1 MEAIDRE
8 GLMARVAMEKR
19 LKSGVKRLLDRIDH
33 LERRFAR
40 VEREDR
46 KRLALEAAPVAAIGG
61 SGSGGGVNGG
71 GSNAGLLPY
80 SSPASAGATVPE
92 EGRGRGRG
100 GEGGAGVGVSG
111 GRTKY
116 VTGGGDGYGAAGP
129 ESRPLAVRERWGG
142 EGRRDL
148 SAPGGVGG
156 GAVGGLSSATAS
168 DEEFEESGDE
178 AEADIVRMLEEK
190 MAALEGKLL
199 GHEERQRADPHADV
213 HGGSGGGDEAFGQ
226 GSAVWA

>member
-19 LKSGVKRLLDRIDH
+19 LKSGIKRLLDRIDH

-46 KRLALEAAPVAAIGG
+46 KRLALEAAPVPTIGNGGAA
-61 SGSGGGVNGG
+61 SGG
-71 GSNAGLLPY
+71 GLLPY
-80 SSPASAGATVPE
+80 STSPPQARALPASAGAAAGDE
-92 EGRGRGRG
+92 RRGRG
-100 GEGGAGVGVSG
+100 GEAGPGGRSKYVVGGEGYGGGGAG
-111 GRTKY
+111 
-116 VTGGGDGYGAAGP
+116 AEA
-129 ESRPLAVRERWGG
+129 RPLAVRERWGG

-148 SAPGGVGG
+148 SATGSAGG
-156 GAVGGLSSATAS
+156 GSSALSSAAVS

-199 GHEERQRADPHADV
+199 GHEERQRADPHAEAL
-213 HGGSGGGDEAFGQ
+213 GGGGDETFGQ

>member
-19 LKSGVKRLLDRIDH
+19 LKSGIKRLLDRIDH

-46 KRLALEAAPVAAIGG
+46 KRLALEAAPVAAIAGG
-61 SGSGGGVNGG
+61 GG

-80 SSPASAGATVPE
+80 SSPPSAGSQARALPAPAGATAPE
-92 EGRGRGRG
+92 GRGRG
-100 GEGGAGVGVSG
+100 GEGGAGVGGG
-111 GRTKY
+111 GRSKF
-116 VTGGGDGYGAAGP
+116 VAGGGDGYGGAGP

-148 SAPGGVGG
+148 TVPAAGEG
-156 GAVGGLSSATAS
+156 GGLSSAAAS

-213 HGGSGGGDEAFGQ
+213 LGGDDAFGQ

>member
-1 MEAIDRE
+1 
-8 GLMARVAMEKR
+8 MARVAMEKR
-19 LKSGVKRLLDRIDH
+19 LKSGIKRLLDRIDH

-46 KRLALEAAPVAAIGG
+46 KRLALEAAPVATIGG
-61 SGSGGGVNGG
+61 GSSS

-80 SSPASAGATVPE
+80 SSPPSAGGQARALPAPAAAPVPE
-92 EGRGRGRG
+92 GRGRG
-100 GEGGAGVGVSG
+100 GEGAAGVG
-111 GRTKY
+111 GRSKF
-116 VTGGGDGYGAAGP
+116 VAGGGDGYGGAAP

-148 SAPGGVGG
+148 TVPAGGDG
-156 GAVGGLSSATAS
+156 GGLSSAAAS

-213 HGGSGGGDEAFGQ
+213 LGGDDAFGQ